1 MLGLMD
7 KHLAFI
13 ITALIQRVRD
23 FPPEALNELFRS
35 MDRIEKKYDLI
46 EPLTDEERLAIEE
59 GLRSIERDGGIPAE
73 EVFKK
78 YNLHNYDRD
87 AAGKEDFLDAISR
100 VHKRSGEEQAGIADV
115 IFALLDEYRFD
126 DIPPPPPREK

>member
-7 KHLAFI
+7 QHFAFI

-78 YNLHNYDRD
+78 FNLDNYDRD

-100 VHKRSGEEQAGIADV
+100 VHKRSGEEQAGVADV
-115 IFALLDEYRFD
+115 IFALLDECRFD
-126 DIPPPPPREK
+126 DIPPPPPKAK

>member
-7 KHLAFI
+7 KHFAFI

-59 GLRSIERDGGIPAE
+59 GVRSIERDGGIPAE
-73 EVFKK
+73 EVFKRFD
-78 YNLHNYDRD
+78 LDNYDRD
-87 AAGKEDFLDAISR
+87 AAGKEHFLDAISR
-100 VHKRSGEEQAGIADV
+100 VHKQSGEEQAGVADV

-126 DIPPPPPREK
+126 DIPPPPPKVK